1 MDWGIIAGTI
11 LALATTLDAKKEKDH
26 ERVNDALEAL
36 SEAYYSTLS
45 YYETIDATSANRRS
59 RQIELAQKW
68 DRVSMLTRRY
78 DEGLSSRFS
87 LKSRFWKDGEAWTNQ
102 KISSAKI
109 ELAKIQKDGQFLLI
123 PKQKKVNKKRS

>member
-11 LALATTLDAKKEKDH
+11 LALATALDAKKEKDH
-26 ERVNDALEAL
+26 ERVNEALEAL
-36 SEAYYSTLS
+36 SDAYYSTLS
-45 YYETIDATSANRRS
+45 YYETIDAAPANRRS

-68 DRVSMLTRRY
+68 DRVSTLTRRY

-102 KISSAKI
+102 QISGAKI
-109 ELAKIQKDGQFLLI
+109 ELTNIQKDGQFLLI
-123 PKQKKVNKKRS
+123 PKQKKANKKRS